1 MYMGDIAG
9 LDYVTQALAQDF
21 ARTAAHHDATGAFPF
36 DNIERLRQA
45 NLPGLVTARA
55 FGGREAGLAQALAVV
70 NTIAQGEPSTALVL
84 AQQYLFHSQLRRN
97 PHWSEAMR
105 AKVARSAVV
114 DGAFANN
121 FRVEPDL
128 GTPVRGGIPATLARK
143 IDGGWSI
150 SGHKIFSTGSPVLTW
165 NAIWA
170 KTDEA
175 TPRVGTFL
183 VPRGT
188 PGLTIVETW
197 DHLGMRASGSHDAI
211 LDNAVVPDD
220 HAVDIRLPAAWAEA
234 DPAAAAWPALL
245 FATVYDGVARA
256 ARNWLITFLRTRAPA
271 NLGAP
276 LSTLPRMQEAV
287 GEIDALLQTNRLL
300 LSLADKV
307 DQGAPPPSH
316 ESFLAK
322 YTINANSIAAVQKA
336 VEVSGN
342 PGLTRGNPLER
353 HLRDV
358 LCARVHS
365 PQADSVLTSAGK
377 IALGV

>member
-9 LDYVTQALAQDF
+9 IDYVTQALAQDF

-45 NLPGLVTARA
+45 NLPGLVTARE

-97 PHWSEAMR
+97 PRWSEAMR

-128 GTPVRGGIPATLARK
+128 GTPVRGGMPATIARK
-143 IDGGWSI
+143 VDGGWSI

-170 KTDEA
+170 RTDEA

-256 ARNWLITFLRTRAPA
+256 ARDWLITFLKTRAPA

-276 LSTLPRMQEAV
+276 LASLPRMQEAV
-287 GEIDALLQTNRLL
+287 GEIDALLQANRLL
-300 LSLADKV
+300 LGLADRV
-307 DQGAPPPSH
+307 DQGAAPPPH

-336 VEVSGN
+336 VEISGN

-358 LCARVHS
+358 LCSRVHS
-365 PQADSVLTSAGK
+365 PQADSVLIGAGK